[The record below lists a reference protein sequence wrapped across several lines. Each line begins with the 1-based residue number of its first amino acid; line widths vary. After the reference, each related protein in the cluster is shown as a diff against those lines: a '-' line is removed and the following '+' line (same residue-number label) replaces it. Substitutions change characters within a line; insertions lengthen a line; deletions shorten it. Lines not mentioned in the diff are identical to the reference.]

1 MKKGVI
7 IGVIVAV
14 IIAVLTTYLVSQPNV
29 DLSSGNAEKKMGTVD
44 TSTGSPVLGSSL
56 APITIVEFGDYQCPQ
71 CDKWYLSVRPDIE
84 RDYIQTGKA
93 KLVFVDLAFFG
104 PDSKK
109 AAQASYCAE
118 DQGKFWEY
126 HGMLYENQGGIND
139 GWASPQN
146 LKRFAS
152 ELNLDTSSFNDCL
165 DSGKYQKRV
174 ENNIKI
180 ATQNGASG
188 TPTFILISDEN
199 QKRIEG
205 AQPYQVFKQELDSLL

>member
-1 MKKGVI
+1 MKKAVAMGGIATI
-7 IGVIVAV
+7 IV
-14 IIAVLTTYLVSQPNV
+14 IAVALYIVNQSTVSSPLN
-29 DLSSGNAEKKMGTVD
+29 STEKKIVTID
-44 TSTGSPVLGSSL
+44 TSNGSPVLGSSL
-56 APITIVEFGDYQCPQ
+56 APVTIVEFGDYQCPQ
-71 CDKWYLSVRPDIE
+71 CDKWYLSVRPEIE

-109 AAQASYCAE
+109 AAEATYCAE
-118 DQGKFWEY
+118 DQGKYWEY
-126 HGMLYENQGGIND
+126 HGTLYENQGGIND

-146 LKRFAS
+146 LKEFAS
-152 ELNLDTSSFNDCL
+152 ELNLDMNSFSDCL

-174 ENNIKI
+174 ENNIKT

-188 TPTFILISDEN
+188 TPTFILISGGNE
-199 QKRIEG
+199 KRIEG